1 MLKNI
6 KLSTL
11 QAAACIGGF
20 IGWYYTVMYICK
32 ISLHFY
38 NDETLL
44 HSVNETFLIT
54 AVITLALLT
63 GLLCFL
69 DIEGLLYNKLLR
81 WLPGIFMAE
90 SGIALSLA
98 NFSTMTAFS
107 SIAGVAYAFGAL
119 AVFSSLLKVK
129 VGQRLISIGLGMALG
144 GLIRLL
150 ASWVLSSASPVV
162 IIVVAVAVGIIAAAT
177 VHSDGYSK
185 KGAPT
190 VSLAEAGVSTIL
202 KNIPLGYI
210 SIFLCVA
217 VFYFSQTRIS
227 SIISANL
234 PHSYEIFEYVSYA
247 GFIIAAVIIAFFFRF
262 QHLPMLF
269 GYGTAAV
276 AAASFLIGLP
286 NLTFSETTI
295 FALLFYAGIACIRA
309 CLLLYIVVFS
319 LDRAHPLFYAIFG
332 YAVVIC
338 AELIGTAISNRV
350 TIDPFGYCLLL
361 VLLAPI
367 GGWIVSRLMRG
378 EGFTNEKLEHR
389 HILHQQITE
398 KCAELEFFERETMMI
413 ESIVL
418 EGCDIAELSERML
431 FSRNTVKVLLRNPL
445 AKLGLKD
452 ENEVRSYFEDLA
464 DSVELAATAE
474 REQIAA
480 ERRAIREE
488 ERRLK
493 NEERDRREEELRRK
507 YLEKQALAAAKADAA
522 ELEKSK
528 AEETEAEVSENEVS
542 ETKAFETEAAENS
555 DTDIPEEVTDGT
567 AKNNG
572 ITDDAKDDGDCADD
586 NATDEASDT
595 DDSTDAT
602 SEEDDTA
609 ESDADSGEQNDTASD
624 DDAQPDNADNTA
636 SDNESDEPDTKET
649 PSE

>member
-6 KLSTL
+6 KPSTL
-11 QAAACIGGF
+11 QASACIGGF

-32 ISLHFY
+32 LSLHFY

-119 AVFSSLLKVK
+119 ALFSSLLKVK
-129 VGQRLISIGLGMALG
+129 VGQRLVSIGLGMALG

-150 ASWVLSSASPVV
+150 ASWVLSSASPV
-162 IIVVAVAVGIIAAAT
+162 IMIVVAVAVGLIAAAT

-217 VFYFSQTRIS
+217 VFYFSQTKIS

-247 GFIIAAVIIAFFFRF
+247 GFIIAALIIAFLFRF

-269 GYGTAAV
+269 GCGTAAA

-338 AELIGTAISNRV
+338 AELVGTAISNRV
-350 TIDPFGYCLLL
+350 NIDPFGYCLLL
-361 VLLAPI
+361 LLLAPI
-367 GGWIVSRLMRG
+367 GGWIVSRLMRS

-389 HILHQQITE
+389 HILHRQITE
-398 KCAELEFFERETMMI
+398 KCTELEFFERETMMI

-418 EGCDIAELSERML
+418 EGCDIAQLSEHML

-452 ENEVRSYFEDLA
+452 ENEVRSYFEELA

-480 ERRAIREE
+480 ERRAMREE

-493 NEERDRREEELRRK
+493 NEERDRREEELRRR
-507 YLEKQALAAAKADAA
+507 YLEKQALAAEKADAA
-522 ELEKSK
+522 EAEKAKAEEAKASENEALESEALEKSG
-528 AEETEAEVSENEVS
+528 A
-542 ETKAFETEAAENS
+542 
-555 DTDIPEEVTDGT
+555 DIPEEVTDDTVDETAENYGT
-567 AKNNG
+567 
-572 ITDDAKDDGDCADD
+572 TDDAKDDDDCADD
-586 NATDEASDT
+586 NAADEASDT
-595 DDSTDAT
+595 DNSTDAP

-609 ESDADSGEQNDTASD
+609 ESDADSGEQNNTDHD
-624 DDAQPDNADNTA
+624 DDAQSDDTDNTE
-636 SDNESDEPDTKET
+636 SDNESDEPDTKEK